1 MLKVITSRAFAIDES
16 GRIYFKDL
24 ICNKFDLFINSI
36 RYNSFGSDI
45 FNHTCVTNSM
55 GTNNINMYNRSSKS

>member
-1 MLKVITSRAFAIDES
+1 MLKVKTSRAFAIDES

-24 ICNKFDLFINSI
+24 ICNKFDLYINI

-45 FNHTCVTNSM
+45 FNLTCVTNSM